1 MEQVAYRVFE
11 TEILD
16 RVARQIAPQV
26 VSEVP
31 STSNPIQTIWD
42 IYFCFSPATF
52 SFRHCV
58 SITFTYLIVISK
70 PITNLRSRGSFQQ
83 WINISTAAKRQNI
96 DF

>member
-31 STSNPIQTIWD
+31 STSNPIQTI
-42 IYFCFSPATF
+42 
-52 SFRHCV
+52 
-58 SITFTYLIVISK
+58 
-70 PITNLRSRGSFQQ
+70 
-83 WINISTAAKRQNI
+83 
-96 DF
+96 